1 MKSRSLSSALFLA
14 VCSQLHTGCSTV
26 KTSPAVIRRTESF
39 LSEGHRIQVET
50 FSPTAPGRH
59 PVVLILHGS
68 SGRVIGK
75 GPLVD
80 LSRELASQGKMAMLV
95 HYFDRTGTAWSGDK
109 AIHQHW
115 RTWAKTVRDSVDFAS
130 TYPDVRADAIGI
142 FGFSLGAYLAV
153 SVAADD
159 ARIQAVA
166 ELSGGL
172 FDEQKPGL
180 KRLPPLLILHGL
192 EDKRVPASRAY
203 ELKEIAIRLGTKPE
217 MKTYEGEGHVLSA
230 EAIQDASQRTLAFF
244 DQQLTTTSQK
254 QP

>member
-1 MKSRSLSSALFLA
+1 
-14 VCSQLHTGCSTV
+14 
-26 KTSPAVIRRTESF
+26 
-39 LSEGHRIQVET
+39 
-50 FSPTAPGRH
+50 
-59 PVVLILHGS
+59 
-68 SGRVIGK
+68 
-75 GPLVD
+75 
-80 LSRELASQGKMAMLV
+80 MLV
-95 HYFDRTGTAWSGDK
+95 HYFDRTGTIWSGDK

-130 TYPDVRADAIGI
+130 SHPDVQTDAIGI

-159 ARIQAVA
+159 TRIHAVA

-172 FDEQKPGL
+172 FDEQKPRL

-203 ELKEIAIRLGTKPE
+203 ELKDTAIRLGTNPE

-230 EAIQDASQRTLAFF
+230 GAIQDASQRTLAFF
-244 DQQLTTTSQK
+244 DQQLTTTFKK

>member
-1 MKSRSLSSALFLA
+1 MNGHSLSSVLFLA
-14 VCSQLHTGCSTV
+14 ICAQLHTGCTTV
-26 KTSPAVIRRTESF
+26 KTLPAVTRRTESF

-50 FSPTAPGRH
+50 FSPAKPGRY
-59 PVVLILHGS
+59 PGVIILHGS
-68 SGRVIGK
+68 SGNVIGK

-80 LSRELASQGKMAMLV
+80 LSRELASQGKTAMLV
-95 HYFDRTGTAWSGDK
+95 HYFDRTGTVWSGDK

-130 TYPDVRADAIGI
+130 THPEVRADAIGI

-172 FDEQKPGL
+172 FDEQKPRI

-192 EDKRVPASRAY
+192 EDKRVPASRGY
-203 ELKEIAIRLGTKPE
+203 ELQQMASRLGSKPE
-217 MKTYEGEGHVLSA
+217 MKTYDGEGHVLSA
-230 EAIQDASQRTLAFF
+230 EAIQDASQRTLVFF
-244 DQQLTTTSQK
+244 NQHLTKTSTK
-254 QP
+254 